1 MNFNNNSYRALSYTL
16 LLLGCFSLVHAQVA
30 TSGSVLGVVTD
41 PTGAVIVG
49 ASVTLKN
56 VGTGATFHATTDD
69 SGQYNFR
76 SVPVGQY
83 ELTASKEGFKREVHS
98 AFEVHA
104 AEYVRVDARLTVGQ
118 ITEAMTVTG
127 VPPVVNT
134 VTANEGNTVTG
145 QQVNTLPLTN
155 RVFTQLVMLE
165 PGVTGGMDTS
175 PGFGSNSSVSFSIN
189 GVRSDENNLLID
201 GVRNVDTFGGNAF
214 VAPNLYSIS
223 EFRIESND
231 YTATAGRSAGGQ
243 INLVSRAG
251 TNQFHGNAF
260 EFFRND
266 KLNAMNRFSNINPEN
281 RYNDFGYDIGG
292 PIKKDR
298 LFFFWSQEWRRI
310 IQSDGPNITVTPTVA
325 ERGGDFRG
333 RLTGQLVSPCT
344 VNPENPAL
352 PTDPFFDS
360 GAVFDPSTTQD
371 NFPCGNGE
379 TISLMTPFA
388 YQGNLNVIDPTLLNN
403 NAKLLLQT
411 YFPMP
416 TPGYHLGDD
425 PLNTFNFI
433 SQAPDYTRWRE
444 ESIRVDLKVTDKINL
459 YGRYTQDSVLLNNPY
474 GLWHEN
480 PFPYVGGSTQDFPI
494 YNWSLHL
501 TYAPKP
507 TFFTEF
513 TWGMYFAN
521 DKYVKNSDLANRN
534 RAQGLTLQ
542 EAFPL
547 NEGNHIP
554 TMYFNTGYTGII
566 EQWFFHNDAYSI
578 PFQLDNTWVKGH
590 HTLRFGFAYTP
601 EGKSEV
607 ADGANNTNGTYTFL
621 GNVTGNAMADFLL
634 GTTSNYQETALDPF
648 GKYRWF
654 NLEPYVEDQIK
665 LRKNLTLTAGLR
677 WEYFQPEYEVHNL
690 FGAFYPALYD
700 PNKAPTVNDD
710 GTLVPGTGDPLN
722 GIIIAGKNS
731 PYGRALFPSHK
742 DAFAPRI
749 GVSWDPFANGKT
761 AIRAGYGIFFD
772 RWGSYSQFGAQNPP
786 FNSSVNIYNT
796 SLDNPTGATG
806 TLFATPVNAPLTPWK
821 YPSIQKW
828 SLSVQHQVLKDTT
841 ASVAYVGTKG
851 SHLLGNIDINQPD
864 PNPEVANYD
873 ISPDSV
879 RPYKGYSRIGGWAN
893 AFNSNYNALQ
903 ASVIHRL
910 KDGISFQGSYTFSK
924 ALTDS
929 SGTGSFPQDSRNI
942 RAEYGLADFDIAHI
956 FTFNYSWD
964 LPFFKH
970 ATGVTKAFLGGWQVA
985 GITTFQTGGPATI
998 VFLND
1003 NAGVGSWNERPDQ
1016 VANPFVAGPVA
1027 ANPDPACQSTISQG
1041 GAAAD
1046 RVHTLATWFNPCAF
1060 AVPLPGTFGNSH
1072 RGALRNPGFQ
1082 NWDMSLMKEF
1092 PLRESMG
1099 LQFRLEAFNTFNH
1112 PNWGA
1117 PDAYID
1123 DLGNFSTINSATTPR
1138 IVQLGLSLSF

>member
-1 MNFNNNSYRALSYTL
+1 MSPSESGCRALQCVL
-16 LLLGCFSLVHAQVA
+16 LLLVGLSMANGQVSNA
-30 TSGSVLGVVTD
+30 GSVLGVVTD
-41 PTGAVIVG
+41 SSGAVVAG
-49 ASVTLKN
+49 ASVSLRN
-56 VGTGATFHATTDD
+56 VGTGTSVREVTDET
-69 SGQYNFR
+69 GQYNFR
-76 SVPVGQY
+76 NVAVGTY
-83 ELTASKEGFKREVHS
+83 ELTASKEGFKRGMHS

-104 AEYVRVDARLTVGQ
+104 AEYLRVDTTLPIGQ
-118 ITEAMTVTG
+118 VSEQVVVSG

-165 PGVTGGMDTS
+165 PGVTGGMDVT
-175 PGFGSNSSVSFSIN
+175 PGFGSNSSVGFSIN

-214 VAPNLYSIS
+214 VAPNLYAIS

-310 IQSDGPNITVTPTVA
+310 IQSDGPNITVTPTVP
-325 ERGGDFRG
+325 ERSGDFRG
-333 RLTGQLVSPCT
+333 RLTGQLTSPCGQFG
-344 VNPENPAL
+344 NDPA
-352 PTDPFFDS
+352 PGDPYFDS
-360 GAVFDPSTTQD
+360 GAVFDPSTAQD
-371 NFPCGNGE
+371 FLCGNGD
-379 TISLMTPFA
+379 TITLMNPFA
-388 YQGNLNVIDPTLLNN
+388 YQGNLNVIDPVLLNS

-444 ESIRVDLKVTDKINL
+444 ESLRVDLKISDKLNL

-501 TYAPKP
+501 TYTPRP

-534 RAQGLTLQ
+534 RAAGLSLQ

-578 PFQLDNTWVKGH
+578 PFQLDDTWVKGH
-590 HTLRFGFAYTP
+590 HTVRFGFAYTP

-621 GNVTGNAMADFLL
+621 GNITGNAMADFLL

-648 GKYRWF
+648 GKYRWY
-654 NLEPYVEDQIK
+654 NLEPYVEDQIR
-665 LRKNLTLTAGLR
+665 LRRNLTLTAGLR

-690 FGAFYPALYD
+690 FGAFSPALYD
-700 PNKAPTVNDD
+700 PSKAPVVNLD

-722 GIIIAGKNS
+722 GIIVAGKNS

-742 DAFAPRI
+742 NAVVPRVGI
-749 GVSWDPFANGKT
+749 SWDPFGDGKT

-806 TLFATPVNAPLTPWK
+806 TLFATPVSAPLVPWK

-851 SHLLGNIDINQPD
+851 SHLLGNIDINQPN

-873 ISPDSV
+873 ISPDAV
-879 RPYKGYSRIGGWAN
+879 RPYQGYSRIGGWSDS
-893 AFNSNYNALQ
+893 FNSNYNSLQ
-903 ASVIHRL
+903 ASLIHRL

-929 SGTGSFPQDSRNI
+929 SGTGSFPQDSHNI

-964 LPFFKH
+964 LPFFKR
-970 ATGVTKAFLGGWQVA
+970 AKGFTKAAFGGWQVA
-985 GITTFQTGGPATI
+985 GITTFQTGGPMTI

-1003 NAGVGSWNERPDQ
+1003 NAGVGSWNERADQ
-1016 VANPFVAGPVA
+1016 VGDPMQAGTVA
-1027 ANPDPACQSTISQG
+1027 ANPSCQ
-1041 GAAAD
+1041 APD
-1046 RVHTLATWFNPCAF
+1046 RVHTMAHWFNPCAF
-1060 AVPLPGTFGNSH
+1060 AQPLPGTFGNSH
-1072 RGALRNPGFQ
+1072 RGALRGPGFQ

-1092 PLRESMG
+1092 PLHESMA
-1099 LQFRLEAFNTFNH
+1099 LQFRLESFNTFNH
-1112 PNWGA
+1112 PNWGG
-1117 PDAYID
+1117 PDTYID
-1123 DLGNFSTINSATTPR
+1123 DSGNFSTISSSTSPR